1 MIEVRREA
9 PDDAAGRALFD
20 EYMDLVRERAGRDM
34 RDAEHIFA
42 TEDVFTGPG
51 AAWLVIYDDGRAVAC
66 GGLRAL
72 APDTGEIKR
81 MFVSSAARR
90 RGHAR
95 RLLSE
100 LEGISRDA
108 GHAKIRLLTTEL
120 LPEAIALYESSG
132 YTIVSSHVEDGHT
145 DYWLEKDLDPLA

>member
-1 MIEVRREA
+1 VIEVRHEP
-9 PDDAAGRALFD
+9 PDSPAATALFD

-42 TEDVFTGPG
+42 TTNVFDGPG
-51 AAWLVIYDDGRAVAC
+51 SAWLVIYDDGRPVAC
-66 GGLRAL
+66 GGLRPL
-72 APDTGEIKR
+72 EPGTGEIKR
-81 MFVSSAARR
+81 MFVSAAARR

-95 RLLSE
+95 RLLGE
-100 LEGISRDA
+100 LESIARDA
-108 GHAKIRLLTTEL
+108 GNAKIRLLTTEL

-145 DYWLEKDLDPLA
+145 DYWLEKDL